1 MRSRLET
8 RTAPSVAC
16 RAEAPALGSKGKGY
30 RTVEFEGFEILVGK
44 ADADNDRLTFGIA
57 EPRDFWLHVSGPAG
71 SHVIVRNPFD
81 LDELPRA
88 VAERAAQLA
97 AWHSK
102 ARGARGKVEV
112 HLCRVADVR
121 KPKGFA
127 PGQVLLKRWDAVKV
141 YPQGPRRAG
150 RRRLA
155 VEDAPA
161 RGGRGAHSARLSTR
175 QRMRS
180 LRRPRPPDLRARPCG
195 GGH

>member
-8 RTAPSVAC
+8 RTGPSVAC
-16 RAEAPALGSKGKGY
+16 RTEDASLGSKGKGY

-81 LDELPRA
+81 LDELPEA

-141 YPQGPRRAG
+141 YPKDSPEGP
-150 RRRLA
+150 
-155 VEDAPA
+155 
-161 RGGRGAHSARLSTR
+161 
-175 QRMRS
+175 
-180 LRRPRPPDLRARPCG
+180 PPDGSRG
-195 GGH
+195 S

>member
-1 MRSRLET
+1 MLCRLET
-8 RTAPSVAC
+8 GTAASVAC
-16 RAEAPALGSKGKGY
+16 PAEGETLGSKGRGY

-44 ADADNDRLTFGIA
+44 GDADNDRLTFGVA
-57 EPRDFWLHVSGPAG
+57 LPRDFWLHVAGPAG
-71 SHVIVRNPFD
+71 SHVIVRNPFS
-81 LDELPRA
+81 LDELPKA

-141 YPQGPRRAG
+141 YPKGLDEPEG
-150 RRRLA
+150 
-155 VEDAPA
+155 E
-161 RGGRGAHSARLSTR
+161 
-175 QRMRS
+175 
-180 LRRPRPPDLRARPCG
+180 
-195 GGH
+195 